1 MRSPILKHCAGRGY
15 NTPLHQGV
23 TDHVVSTSTSKTN
36 QNDGEY
42 SALNK
47 EKVTIDSSDGS
58 SSTQFTKQTDK
69 ENGKQKFKQYN
80 VIRDADGN
88 ATMQIDVKTNRGKDR
103 TRIIT
108 NPDKIERKLE
118 RVLKRNEM

>member
-1 MRSPILKHCAGRGY
+1 MAIQRPD
-15 NTPLHQGV
+15 TPLAATPEPT
-23 TDHVVSTSTSKTN
+23 TDRVQSVMTSKTN
-36 QNDGEY
+36 QTNGKY

-80 VIRDADGN
+80 VFRDKDGG
-88 ATMQIDVKTNRGKDR
+88 ARMQIDVKTNTGNSR
-103 TRIIT
+103 TRTIT
-108 NPDKIERKLE
+108 NPDKIERKLK
-118 RVLKRNEM
+118 RVLRRNEM

>member
-1 MRSPILKHCAGRGY
+1 MAIQRPD
-15 NTPLHQGV
+15 TPLAPTPEPTYDRVQSV
-23 TDHVVSTSTSKTN
+23 MKSKEN
-36 QNDGEY
+36 QNNGKY

-80 VIRDADGN
+80 VIKDKDGN
-88 ATMQIDVKTNRGKDR
+88 ATMQIDVKTNRGADR
-103 TRIIT
+103 TRTIT
-108 NPDKIERKLE
+108 NPKKIERKLE
-118 RVLKRNEM
+118 RVLRRNEM

>member
-1 MRSPILKHCAGRGY
+1 MAIKRPD
-15 NTPLHQGV
+15 TPLAPTPDPTYDRVQSV
-23 TDHVVSTSTSKTN
+23 MTSKEKQSN
-36 QNDGEY
+36 GKY

-80 VIRDADGN
+80 VINDKDGN
-88 ATMQIDVKTNRGKDR
+88 STMQIDVKTNRGGDR
-103 TRIIT
+103 TRTIT
-108 NPDKIERKLE
+108 NPKKIERKLE
-118 RVLKRNEM
+118 RVLRRNEM

>member
-1 MRSPILKHCAGRGY
+1 MAIKRPD
-15 NTPLHQGV
+15 TPLAPTPNPTYDKV
-23 TDHVVSTSTSKTN
+23 KSVMTSKEKQSN
-36 QNDGEY
+36 GKY

-80 VIRDADGN
+80 VIKDKDGKS
-88 ATMQIDVKTNRGKDR
+88 TMQIDVKTNKGTDR
-103 TRIIT
+103 TRVIT
-108 NPDKIERKLE
+108 NPKKIERKLE
-118 RVLKRNEM
+118 RVLRRNEM